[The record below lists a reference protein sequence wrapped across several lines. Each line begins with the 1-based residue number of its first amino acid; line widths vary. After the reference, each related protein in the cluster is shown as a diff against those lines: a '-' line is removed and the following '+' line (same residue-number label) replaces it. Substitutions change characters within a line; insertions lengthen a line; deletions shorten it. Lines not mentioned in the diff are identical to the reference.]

1 MSDTQW
7 YYADPQRQQ
16 HGPLP
21 TAQLRE
27 LHAQGRIGADAL
39 VWREGLA
46 DWQPVHS
53 IAELAVAAPLAP
65 SHDPYAAPA
74 SALPAAAP
82 GATPSDS
89 LQAYAAFVGPR
100 FPVYRRKWHL
110 DLKSTPVSANTWNWA
125 AFLFGA
131 FWMLYRRMYVVAA
144 LWIAAM
150 IVISFIEGL
159 VQVSDALSLGIN
171 IGISCASGSIGN
183 HLYLRHANRI
193 IGTISTRHAA
203 PGPALQA
210 ELAASG
216 GTRWL
221 AVVIGIALFVLVS
234 GAAAFLPIG

>member
-7 YYADPQRQQ
+7 YYADSQRQR

-27 LHAQGRIGADAL
+27 LLAQGRMGADAL
-39 VWREGLA
+39 VWREGMA

-53 IAELAVAAPLAP
+53 VAELAAAAPHVQP
-65 SHDPYAAPA
+65 HDPYAAPA
-74 SALPAAAP
+74 SALPAATA
-82 GATPSDS
+82 GATLSDS

-110 DLKSTPVSANTWNWA
+110 DRKPHPDSASTWNWA

-131 FWMLYRRMYVVAA
+131 FWMLYRRMYGVAA
-144 LWIAAM
+144 LWIVAM
-150 IVISFIEGL
+150 VVISIIEGL
-159 VQVSDALSLGIN
+159 VQVSAAISLGIN
-171 IGISCASGSIGN
+171 IGISCASGAIGN

-193 IGTISTRHAA
+193 IATVSTRHAGQ
-203 PGPALQA
+203 GPAFLA

-221 AVVIGIALFVLVS
+221 AVVIGIAVFVLVS